1 MIDTLYHIILA
12 SNSPRRKEL
21 LGGLDLEYE
30 VRVVPG
36 IEENYPDGLTPEQI
50 PQYLACQKAQAY
62 TLRAG
67 EMLITA
73 DTVVVLDGEVLGK
86 PADEAEAKAMLAKL
100 SGKTHTVVTGVALTT
115 LDKQHAFHVVTE
127 VTFKQFTQ
135 QEIDYYVT
143 TYRPLDKAGAYGI
156 QGGAALFCERME
168 GDYYNVMGLP
178 VCRLGET
185 LKTLV
190 PGWEEDA

>member
-1 MIDTLYHIILA
+1 MIETPYHIILA

-62 TLRAG
+62 TLSAG

-73 DTVVVLDGEVLGK
+73 DTVVVLGGEVLGK

-100 SGKTHTVVTGVALTT
+100 SGKTHAVVTGVALTT
-115 LDKQHAFHVVTE
+115 LTKQHAFHVVTE

-156 QGGAALFCERME
+156 QEWIGFIGVTALKGSFF
-168 GDYYNVMGLP
+168 NVMGLP
-178 VCRLGET
+178 VQRIY
-185 LKTLV
+185 
-190 PGWEEDA
+190 EEIFKF

>member
-1 MIDTLYHIILA
+1 MIDTPYHIILA

-50 PQYLACQKAQAY
+50 PQYLACQKAKAY
-62 TLRAG
+62 TLSVG

-73 DTVVVLDGEVLGK
+73 DTVVVLGGEVLGK

-115 LDKQHAFHVVTE
+115 LAKQHAFHVVTE
-127 VTFKQFTQ
+127 VTFKQFTP

-178 VCRLGET
+178 VCRLGQT
-185 LKTLV
+185 LKALV

>member
-1 MIDTLYHIILA
+1 MIDTPYHIILA

-62 TLRAG
+62 TLSAG

-73 DTVVVLDGEVLGK
+73 DTVVVLGGEVLGK

-100 SGKTHTVVTGVALTT
+100 SGKTHAVVTGVALTT
-115 LDKQHAFHVVTE
+115 LTKQHAFHVVTE

-156 QGGAALFCERME
+156 QEWIGFIGVTALNGSFF
-168 GDYYNVMGLP
+168 NVMGLP
-178 VCRLGET
+178 VQRIY
-185 LKTLV
+185 
-190 PGWEEDA
+190 EEIFKF

>member
-1 MIDTLYHIILA
+1 MIDTPYHIILA

-50 PQYLACQKAQAY
+50 PQYQACQKAQAY
-62 TLRAG
+62 TLSAG

-73 DTVVVLDGEVLGK
+73 DTVVVLGREVLGK

-100 SGKTHTVVTGVALTT
+100 SGKTHTGSYHPDQTARLPRGDRGNLQAVYPAGNRLLCDYLSPPGQGRCLWHPRV
-115 LDKQHAFHVVTE
+115 DRFHRCHCAQR
-127 VTFKQFTQ
+127 QFLQ
-135 QEIDYYVT
+135 CD
-143 TYRPLDKAGAYGI
+143 
-156 QGGAALFCERME
+156 GAASTTHIRRDIQVLSI
-168 GDYYNVMGLP
+168 P
-178 VCRLGET
+178 Q
-185 LKTLV
+185 
-190 PGWEEDA
+190 

>member
-1 MIDTLYHIILA
+1 MIDTPYHIILA

-62 TLRAG
+62 TLSAG

-86 PADEAEAKAMLAKL
+86 PADEAQAKAMLAKL
-100 SGKTHTVVTGVALTT
+100 SGKTHIVVTGVALTT
-115 LDKQHAFHVVTE
+115 LAKQHAFHVVTE
-127 VTFKQFTQ
+127 VTFKQFTP

-185 LKTLV
+185 LKALV

>member
-1 MIDTLYHIILA
+1 MIDTPYHIILA

-62 TLRAG
+62 TLIAG

-86 PADEAEAKAMLAKL
+86 PADEAEAKVMLAKL

-127 VTFKQFTQ
+127 VTFKQFTS

-156 QGGAALFCERME
+156 QEWIGFIGVTALKGSFF
-168 GDYYNVMGLP
+168 NVTGLP
-178 VCRLGET
+178 VQRIY
-185 LKTLV
+185 
-190 PGWEEDA
+190 EEIFKF